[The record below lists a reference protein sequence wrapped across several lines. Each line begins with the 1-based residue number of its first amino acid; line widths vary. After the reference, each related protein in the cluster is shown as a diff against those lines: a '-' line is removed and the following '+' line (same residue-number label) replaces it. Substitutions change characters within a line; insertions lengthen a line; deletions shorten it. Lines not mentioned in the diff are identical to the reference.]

1 MKRLLL
7 DTTFL
12 IDTERAE
19 AAAKLIDDD
28 DDVAM
33 AAITVAELLVGV
45 ELSKCKARIA
55 RQTFVDS
62 ALTTIP
68 IISYDVEIAR
78 THAGLLAA
86 VRKAGR
92 PLCAH
97 DLLIAATAK
106 VTGRTV
112 VTADPDGFENLPGV
126 DVSSHR

>member
-12 IDTERAE
+12 IDAERGD
-19 AAAKLIDDD
+19 AAANLIQDD

-45 ELSKCKARIA
+45 ELSKGKAKIA
-55 RQTFVDS
+55 RQTFVDH
-62 ALTTIP
+62 ALTIIP

-92 PLCAH
+92 PRGAH

-106 VTGRTV
+106 ATGRTV

-126 DVSSHR
+126 EVSSHR